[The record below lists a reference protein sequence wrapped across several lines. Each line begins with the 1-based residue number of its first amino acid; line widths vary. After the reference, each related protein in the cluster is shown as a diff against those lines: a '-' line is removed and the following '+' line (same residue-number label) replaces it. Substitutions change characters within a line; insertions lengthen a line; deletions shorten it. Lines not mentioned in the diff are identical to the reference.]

1 MLEKIAKLL
10 KQKKLWVATAES
22 CTAGLVAHMLTNVSG
37 SSEYFKGSVVAYS
50 NEVKMKVLGVKEET
64 LKKYGAV
71 SEQTAKEMAYGVKKL
86 LGVDIA
92 VATTGIAGPTGGTP
106 TKPVGLVYI
115 GLATPDGIEARKFL
129 FKGNRL
135 QNKESFANAALS
147 MLLKYLES
155 SLSSNKI

>member
-10 KQKKLWVATAES
+10 KQKKFWVATAES
-22 CTAGLVAHMLTNVSG
+22 CTAGLVAHMLTNIPG

-50 NEVKMKVLGVKEET
+50 NEVKTKVLGVKEET
-64 LKKYGAV
+64 LKQYGAV
-71 SEQTAKEMAYGVKKL
+71 SEQTAKEMASGVKKL

-92 VATTGIAGPTGGTP
+92 VATTGIAGPGGATP

-115 GLATPDGIEARKFL
+115 GLATPEGIEARKFI
-129 FKGNRL
+129 FSGDRL

-147 MLLKYLES
+147 MLLEYLES
-155 SLSSNKI
+155 M